1 MSNTNININLPFAYI
16 QNRGTN
22 EVVPLE
28 RRITRKEAIAIVK
41 NQRPPEDCD
50 PKEWQSYQID
60 QLLKMNHQQWN
71 SIADIVNA
79 AEREF
84 LGDRIT
90 YTKDYIEDEFIKAA
104 LEDSRIVT
112 ALETAGNTL
121 MLDKINDYD
130 ATKIQTFPKGPY
142 TPKPDKEIA
151 KDILENYKKGLIT
164 ADTAIDEL
172 SYLQLQ

>member
-1 MSNTNININLPFAYI
+1 MSNINININLPYAYI
-16 QNRGTN
+16 QDKETN

-28 RRITRKEAIAIVK
+28 RKITRKEAITIVK

-50 PKEWQSYQID
+50 TKAWQAYQVD
-60 QLLKMNHQQWN
+60 QLLKMRYTQWD
-71 SIADIVNA
+71 SIVDIINA
-79 AEREF
+79 AERTF
-84 LGDRIT
+84 LGQNVT

-104 LEDSRIVT
+104 LEDNRIVN
-112 ALETAGNTL
+112 ALESAGNNR

-142 TPKPDKEIA
+142 TPKPHKEIA

-164 ADTAIDEL
+164 TDTAIDEL
-172 SYLQLQ
+172 SYLQLE